1 MTIQS
6 PFYAARLDIDYPQK
20 IDRLT
25 TLVRPIL
32 IIPIVVILSL
42 LPSGGGISFQI
53 GEHTGNSVGGVGGIA
68 ATTALMIVF
77 KQRYPRWWFDFARE
91 LVRFS
96 ARIGPRPLEWCKTLG
111 PIPLIRV

>member
-1 MTIQS
+1 MTVHS

-20 IDRLT
+20 LNRFT

-42 LPSGGGISFQI
+42 IPGGGGISYQI
-53 GEHTGNSVGGVGGIA
+53 GESTSNSVGGVGGIVVA
-68 ATTALMIVF
+68 TALMIVF

-96 ARIGPRPLEWCKTLG
+96 ARIAAYLLLLTDQYPSTIEE
-111 PIPLIRV
+111 